1 MAPDAS
7 FPPAIMNSKLKYKK
21 AGEITE
27 FSSIQTIGLNWDYY
41 SLLAYFCASWIRKGK
56 KESERKRAD
65 ERDEKKSD
73 KRDVMDRNM
82 MG

>member
-56 KESERKRAD
+56 KESEERERMSGKRKK
-65 ERDEKKSD
+65 EIKG
-73 KRDVMDRNM
+73 M
-82 MG
+82 

>member
-27 FSSIQTIGLNWDYY
+27 FSSIQTIGVNWVYY
-41 SLLAYFCASWIRKGK
+41 SLPAYFCASWRREQEG
-56 KESERKRAD
+56 E
-65 ERDEKKSD
+65 
-73 KRDVMDRNM
+73 
-82 MG
+82 